1 MSDKHPAA
9 VPRKLEPML
18 DAWAKAA
25 RAGDKT
31 PRNAGLR
38 GLATMEF
45 RPADGAFFVWRPG
58 EAPNPRDPDDER
70 VKQFRFE
77 CGIFERHAAAVGI
90 RLTDRKLLTLPDR
103 PNEYAAKWTMV
114 LDEKAQASTSA
125 FL

>member
-31 PRNAGLR
+31 ARNAGLR

-58 EAPNPRDPDDER
+58 AAPNPRDPDDER
-70 VKQFRFE
+70 VGMFRFE
-77 CGIFERHAAAVGI
+77 CGIFENHAAAVGI
-90 RLTDRKLLTLPDR
+90 RLTERKLITLPDR
-103 PNEYAAKWTMV
+103 PGEYAAKWRMEINE
-114 LDEKAQASTSA
+114 LPKTSA